1 MGRLS
6 KRGYAWTTI
15 YKTALFTPLEKGVIP
30 TQKHIVHQIR
40 SLQQTH
46 YLIKQ
51 NKSSLSRDYDKRII
65 ADNDIDTY
73 AFGYNPIAKT
83 DVDYKPLVED
93 EYDFE
98 SDCGDFD
105 CDYDC
110 DEEALGY
117 N

>member
-1 MGRLS
+1 MDD
-6 KRGYAWTTI
+6 
-15 YKTALFTPLEKGVIP
+15 YKTALFAPLVNGMVP

-40 SLQQTH
+40 SLEQTH

-73 AFGYNPIAKT
+73 AFGYNPIAKS
-83 DVDYKPLVED
+83 DIAYKPITND
-93 EYDFE
+93 EFEFE
-98 SDCGDFD
+98 SDCEDFD
-105 CDYDC
+105 CDY